1 MARDRRLGMVL
12 AALGLVLAFTLYRM
26 WSNTSA
32 LPPLSSNGSTEPAAS
47 STRRPPQAGAVAAPD
62 VHLKELDMERPK
74 PALADRNL
82 FRFKPKSVPAPP
94 LAPPTSS
101 VAVVPTVPSGPA
113 QPAQPPPPPPIPL
126 KFIGLIGPTAEL
138 PKIAVF
144 SDGKGLPQ
152 YGKEGDIILGQFR
165 IVRIGTE
172 SIEMSYLDGRGR
184 QTIRLT
190 GS

>member
-1 MARDRRLGMVL
+1 MAPDRRKVVVA
-12 AALGLVLAFTLYRM
+12 AALGLVLAFTLYRA
-26 WSNTSA
+26 WSSTSA
-32 LPPLSSNGSTEPAAS
+32 VPSLTSNGSTGGEAS
-47 STRRPPQAGAVAAPD
+47 SARRPQQAVIAAPD

-74 PALADRNL
+74 PATGDRNL
-82 FRFKPKSVPAPP
+82 FQFKSKPLPPPPAPP
-94 LAPPTSS
+94 PQVVS
-101 VAVVPTVPSGPA
+101 VTPTVPGGPA
-113 QPAQPPPPPPIPL
+113 QPPAPPPIPL
-126 KFIGLIGPTAEL
+126 KFIGLIGPTAEV

-165 IVRIGTE
+165 IVHIGTE

-184 QTIRLT
+184 QTIRMT

>member
-1 MARDRRLGMVL
+1 MARDRRLGVLL

-32 LPPLSSNGSTEPAAS
+32 LPPLSSNGSTEPATS
-47 STRRPPQAGAVAAPD
+47 STRRSPQAAVAAPD

-74 PALADRNL
+74 PALSERDP
-82 FRFKPKSVPAPP
+82 FRFKPKPLPPPPVPLTNVAAPIP
-94 LAPPTSS
+94 
-101 VAVVPTVPSGPA
+101 VAPSGPA

-126 KFIGLIGPTAEL
+126 KFIGLIGPTAEV

-172 SIEMSYLDGRGR
+172 SIEMSYLDGRGH

>member
-1 MARDRRLGMVL
+1 MAPDRRKVVVA
-12 AALGLVLAFTLYRM
+12 AALGLVLAFTLYRA
-26 WSNTSA
+26 WSGTSA
-32 LPPLSSNGSTEPAAS
+32 LPSLTSNGLTGGEAS
-47 STRRPPQAGAVAAPD
+47 SARRPQQAVIAAPD

-74 PALADRNL
+74 PASGDRNL
-82 FRFKPKSVPAPP
+82 FRFKSKPLPAPP
-94 LAPPTSS
+94 PPAPPPQVVSATPP
-101 VAVVPTVPSGPA
+101 AVSSGPA
-113 QPAQPPPPPPIPL
+113 QPPAPPPIPL
-126 KFIGLIGPTAEL
+126 KFIGLIGPTAEV

-165 IVRIGTE
+165 IVHIGTE

>member
-1 MARDRRLGMVL
+1 MARDRWKIVVA
-12 AALGLVLAFTLYRM
+12 AALGLVLTFTIYRG
-26 WSNTSA
+26 WSSTSA
-32 LPPLSSNGSTEPAAS
+32 EPVLTSNGATGAEAG
-47 STRRPPQAGAVAAPD
+47 STRRPPQTAVAAPD
-62 VHLKELDMERPK
+62 VHLKELNMERPK
-74 PALADRNL
+74 PALANRNL
-82 FRFKPKSVPAPP
+82 FRFKSRPLPLTTPPALPP
-94 LAPPTSS
+94 Q
-101 VAVVPTVPSGPA
+101 VVQVTPLTVPSGPA
-113 QPAQPPPPPPIPL
+113 QPPAPPPIPL
-126 KFIGLIGPTAEL
+126 KFIGLIGPTADV

-165 IVRIGTE
+165 IVHIGTE

>member
-1 MARDRRLGMVL
+1 MARERWKGVVA
-12 AALGLVLAFTLYRM
+12 AALGLVLAFALYRA
-26 WSNTSA
+26 WSSTSA
-32 LPPLSSNGSTEPAAS
+32 MPSLTSNGSTGGEAS
-47 STRRPPQAGAVAAPD
+47 SARRSQRAVIAAPD

-74 PALADRNL
+74 PTPGDRDL
-82 FRFKPKSVPAPP
+82 FRFKSKPLPAPP
-94 LAPPTSS
+94 PAPPPQ
-101 VAVVPTVPSGPA
+101 VVPTTPPTVATGPA
-113 QPAQPPPPPPIPL
+113 PPAAPPPIPL
-126 KFIGLIGPTAEL
+126 KFIGLIGPTAEV

-165 IVRIGTE
+165 IVHIGTE

-184 QTIRLT
+184 QTIRMT

>member
-1 MARDRRLGMVL
+1 MAPDRWKSVV
-12 AALGLVLAFTLYRM
+12 AAVLGLVLAFTLYRA
-26 WSNTSA
+26 WSSTSA
-32 LPPLSSNGSTEPAAS
+32 VPLLTSNGSDGSAGAERVP
-47 STRRPPQAGAVAAPD
+47 TRRPQQAAVAAPD

-74 PALADRNL
+74 PAPANRNL
-82 FRFKPKSVPAPP
+82 FRFKSKPLPPAPP
-94 LAPPTSS
+94 PPQ
-101 VAVVPTVPSGPA
+101 VVQATPPTVPSGPA
-113 QPAQPPPPPPIPL
+113 PPTAPPPIPL
-126 KFIGLIGPTAEL
+126 KFIGLIGPTAEV

-165 IVRIGTE
+165 IVHIGTE

>member
-1 MARDRRLGMVL
+1 MAPERWKAVVA
-12 AALGLVLAFTLYRM
+12 AALGLVLVFTLYRA
-26 WSNTSA
+26 WSSTSA
-32 LPPLSSNGSTEPAAS
+32 VPLLTSNGSTGAEAG
-47 STRRPPQAGAVAAPD
+47 STRRSQQAAVAAPD

-74 PALADRNL
+74 PVPADRNL
-82 FRFKPKSVPAPP
+82 FRFKSKPLPPPPPALPP
-94 LAPPTSS
+94 QAVQATPP
-101 VAVVPTVPSGPA
+101 VIPSGPA
-113 QPAQPPPPPPIPL
+113 QPPAPPPIPL
-126 KFIGLIGPTAEL
+126 KFIGLIGPTAEV

>member
-1 MARDRRLGMVL
+1 MARDRWKGVVA
-12 AALGLVLAFTLYRM
+12 AALGLVLAFVLYRA
-26 WSNTSA
+26 WSSTSGV
-32 LPPLSSNGSTEPAAS
+32 PLLTSNGSAGGEAGSA
-47 STRRPPQAGAVAAPD
+47 RRPQQSVIAAPD

-74 PALADRNL
+74 PAAGDRNL
-82 FRFKPKSVPAPP
+82 FRFKSKPLPPPPAPP
-94 LAPPTSS
+94 PQVVSVAPAVPGGPAPP
-101 VAVVPTVPSGPA
+101 PA
-113 QPAQPPPPPPIPL
+113 PPPIPL
-126 KFIGLIGPTAEL
+126 KFIGLIGPTAEV

-165 IVRIGTE
+165 IVHIGTE

-184 QTIRLT
+184 QTIRMT

>member
-1 MARDRRLGMVL
+1 MAAERRWEIVLGV
-12 AALGLVLAFTLYRM
+12 LGLVLAFTLYRA
-26 WSNTSA
+26 WSTTSA
-32 LPPLSSNGSTEPAAS
+32 VTLLTSNGSTGVPVSA
-47 STRRPPQAGAVAAPD
+47 TRRPPPAAAAALD

-74 PALADRNL
+74 PALGNRNL
-82 FRFKPKSVPAPP
+82 FRFKPKALPAPP
-94 LAPPTSS
+94 PPPPQVSSAPTAI
-101 VAVVPTVPSGPA
+101 VGIGSGPQA
-113 QPAQPPPPPPIPL
+113 PGPPPIPL
-126 KFIGLIGPTAEL
+126 KFIGLIGPTAEV

-144 SDGKGLPQ
+144 SDGHGLPQ

-165 IVRIGTE
+165 IVHIGTE

>member
-1 MARDRRLGMVL
+1 MAPDRWKGVV
-12 AALGLVLAFTLYRM
+12 AVTLGLVLAFTLYRA
-26 WSNTSA
+26 WSSTSA
-32 LPPLSSNGSTEPAAS
+32 VPSLTSNGSTGGEAS
-47 STRRPPQAGAVAAPD
+47 SARRPQQAVIAAPD

-74 PALADRNL
+74 PAPGDRNL
-82 FRFKPKSVPAPP
+82 FRFKSKPLPTPPPAAPP
-94 LAPPTSS
+94 QVVSAP
-101 VAVVPTVPSGPA
+101 PTVPSGP
-113 QPAQPPPPPPIPL
+113 QQPPPPPPIPL
-126 KFIGLIGPTAEL
+126 KFIGLIGPTAEV

-165 IVRIGTE
+165 IVHIGTE

>member
-1 MARDRRLGMVL
+1 MARDRGREIVL
-12 AALGLVLAFTLYRM
+12 AAVGLVLAFTVYRT
-26 WSNTSA
+26 WSGPSGVP
-32 LPPLSSNGSTEPAAS
+32 LLSSNGSADATASTGRRLPAA
-47 STRRPPQAGAVAAPD
+47 AIAAPD
-62 VHLKELDMERPK
+62 VHLKELDMDRTK

-82 FRFKPKSVPAPP
+82 FRFKQKPLPPPPPGPPPQAVQAPP
-94 LAPPTSS
+94 
-101 VAVVPTVPSGPA
+101 VASGPP
-113 QPAQPPPPPPIPL
+113 QPAAPPPIPL
-126 KFIGLIGPTAEL
+126 KFIGLIGPTAEV

-144 SDGKGLPQ
+144 SDGRGLPQ

>member
-1 MARDRRLGMVL
+1 MALDRWKTV
-12 AALGLVLAFTLYRM
+12 AAATLGLVLVFTLYRA
-26 WSNTSA
+26 WSSTSA
-32 LPPLSSNGSTEPAAS
+32 VPSLASNGSTNAEAA
-47 STRRPPQAGAVAAPD
+47 TRRPQQAAVAAPD

-74 PALADRNL
+74 PASADRDL
-82 FRFKPKSVPAPP
+82 FRFKSRPLPPPAAVPPRVVSAPPPAAASGPAPP
-94 LAPPTSS
+94 
-101 VAVVPTVPSGPA
+101 PA
-113 QPAQPPPPPPIPL
+113 PPPIPL
-126 KFIGLIGPTAEL
+126 KFIGLIGPTAEV

-165 IVRIGTE
+165 IVHIGTE

>member
-1 MARDRRLGMVL
+1 MALDRWKTV
-12 AALGLVLAFTLYRM
+12 AAATLGLVLVFTLYRA
-26 WSNTSA
+26 WSSTSA
-32 LPPLSSNGSTEPAAS
+32 VPSLASNGSTNAEAA
-47 STRRPPQAGAVAAPD
+47 TRRPQQAAVAAPD

-74 PALADRNL
+74 PAPSNRNL
-82 FRFKPKSVPAPP
+82 FRFRSKPLPAPP
-94 LAPPTSS
+94 PAPPPEVVTTPPA
-101 VAVVPTVPSGPA
+101 VASGP
-113 QPAQPPPPPPIPL
+113 PQPPAPPPIPL
-126 KFIGLIGPTAEL
+126 KFIGLIGPTAEV

-165 IVRIGTE
+165 IMHIGTE

>member
-1 MARDRRLGMVL
+1 MAPDRWKIVV
-12 AALGLVLAFTLYRM
+12 AVALGLVLAFTLYRA
-26 WSNTSA
+26 WSSTSGV
-32 LPPLSSNGSTEPAAS
+32 PLLTSNGSTGAAPS
-47 STRRPPQAGAVAAPD
+47 STRRPQQAAVTAPD

-74 PALADRNL
+74 PASADRNL
-82 FRFKPKSVPAPP
+82 FRFKPKPLPPPSPALPP
-94 LAPPTSS
+94 PVATATPPA
-101 VAVVPTVPSGPA
+101 VASGPA
-113 QPAQPPPPPPIPL
+113 PPPPIPL
-126 KFIGLIGPTAEL
+126 KFIGLIGPTAEV

-144 SDGKGLPQ
+144 SDGKGPPQ

-165 IVRIGTE
+165 IVHIGTE

>member
-1 MARDRRLGMVL
+1 MAPDRWKVVV
-12 AALGLVLAFTLYRM
+12 AATLGLVLVFTLYRA
-26 WSNTSA
+26 WSSTSA
-32 LPPLSSNGSTEPAAS
+32 VPSLASNGSTSAEAG
-47 STRRPPQAGAVAAPD
+47 STRRPQQAAVAVAAPD

-74 PALADRNL
+74 PAPSDRNL
-82 FRFKPKSVPAPP
+82 FRFRSKPLPAPP
-94 LAPPTSS
+94 PAPPPQV
-101 VAVVPTVPSGPA
+101 VAPPPPVASG
-113 QPAQPPPPPPIPL
+113 PAQPPPPPPIPL
-126 KFIGLIGPTAEL
+126 KFIGLIGPTPEV

-165 IVRIGTE
+165 IVHIGTE